1 MKMLVTAMEVQTE
14 SDPGKPSNSRSPQQG
29 LARAGDRSPGF
40 DAAVARR
47 FLDLVQTPRTGCIEM
62 RVLRAAVDRHGWVCR
77 GDDISGGF
85 GGSTIAGWFDDNQ
98 RLIDQARRLRGVSGY
113 VTFNPVRSDLLARS
127 DNRLSRARHTTR
139 DDDVL
144 CLRWLYLDI
153 DPLRPAEIS
162 STDAELLTAIKR
174 RDAILGDHPDFAAS
188 GAWGCSGNGAWI
200 LVRLADY
207 SNDSHHAAL
216 LVKTLATLDQQYSDG
231 IVRIDTATANPAR
244 LIGLPG
250 TLKAKG
256 CNRPDRPW
264 RRVTLDGLGTQRLE

>member
-1 MKMLVTAMEVQTE
+1 MLGTATQIPTE
-14 SDPGKPSNSRSPQQG
+14 SEPFDSSNGQSIQRTSG
-29 LARAGDRSPGF
+29 GTSDRFPPF
-40 DAAVARR
+40 DAATARR
-47 FLDLVQTPRTGCIEM
+47 FLDLLQMPRIGCAEM
-62 RVLRAAVDRHGWVCR
+62 RVLRAAVDRQGWIRR
-77 GDDISGGF
+77 GDDVSSGF
-85 GGSTIAGWFDDNQ
+85 GGSTIAGWFDENQ
-98 RLIDQARRLRGVSGY
+98 RLIDESRRLRGVSGY

-153 DPLRPAEIS
+153 DALRPAEIS
-162 STDAELLTAIKR
+162 STDAELIDAINR
-174 RDAILGDHPDFAAS
+174 RDAILGDHPDFVAS

-207 SNDSHHAAL
+207 PNDAHHAG
-216 LVKTLATLDQQYSDG
+216 LVAKALATLDDRYSDNV
-231 IVRIDTATANPAR
+231 VRIDTATANPAR

-250 TLKAKG
+250 TLKVKG

-264 RRVTLDGLGTQRLE
+264 RRVTLDGFGTQRLE

>member
-1 MKMLVTAMEVQTE
+1 MRVPTMEVSTE
-14 SDPGKPSNSRSPQQG
+14 SDLSEPLNGLSLQRRS
-29 LARAGDRSPGF
+29 ARAGDRSPGF
-40 DAAVARR
+40 DATAARQ
-47 FLDLVQTPRTGCIEM
+47 FLDLLQTPPTGCVEM
-62 RVLRAAVDRHGWVCR
+62 RVLRAAVDRQGWVRR
-77 GDDISGGF
+77 GDDIGGGF
-85 GGSTIAGWFDDNQ
+85 GGSTVAGWFDDCQ
-98 RLIDQARRLRGVSGY
+98 RLIDEARRLRGVSGY
-113 VTFNPVRSDLLARS
+113 VTFNPARSDLLARS
-127 DNRLSRARHTTR
+127 DNRLARARHTTR

-162 STDAELLTAIKR
+162 SNEAELLAAIAR
-174 RDAILGDHPDFAAS
+174 RDAILGNHPEIAAS

-207 SNDSHHAAL
+207 PNDLQHAAL
-216 LVKTLATLDQQYSDG
+216 LVEALAALDRKYSDN

-264 RRVTLDGLGTQRLE
+264 RRVTLDGWGSRQFQ